1 MANEAAAE
9 FNFKNTTLA
18 TIPVAKI
25 RENSEALR
33 TVVDKQEEEYLQ
45 LVDSVKKR
53 GIMNPILVREIKD
66 PATGELLYG
75 LIDGLHRYNA
85 AMDAGLTE
93 IPANIGSLK
102 DADLIEAQILANVHR
117 IETKAVQ
124 YTKALIKIMSANPLL
139 TMNELASRLSKS
151 NSWLRDRLQL
161 VKLTEGLQKLVDN
174 GDVGL
179 ANAYALAKLPPEKQE
194 ELANQ
199 AVSMSPG
206 EFIPIAT
213 QAYKNIRQAKSEG
226 REAKDEGFVPVPRVQ
241 RPGTLKDE
249 LALFDKQEYTS
260 SKIGTLVL
268 REIQDQPDA
277 VKLVALKAAKTAIQ
291 FALHLDP
298 ESVEQDKQRYEQ
310 RKKEREEDKK
320 KREAEREQKKRE
332 AAQKATANAGIGV
345 NGNPQIQVN
354 VGEPIA
360 PQFAA
365 PQGANGTA
373 NGMQPTEA
381 PAAAAAG
388 QTTAPTA

>member
-1 MANEAAAE
+1 MDD
-9 FNFKNTTLA
+9 FNFKNTTQA
-18 TIPVAKI
+18 KIPLSKI

-33 TVVDKQEEEYLQ
+33 TVVDKQDEDYLQ

-66 PATGELLYG
+66 PASGEILYG

-85 AMDAGLTE
+85 AMDAGLDE

-161 VKLTEGLQKLVDN
+161 VKLTEALQKLVDN

-194 ELANQ
+194 ELAQQ

-213 QAYKNIRQAKSEG
+213 QAYKNIRQARSEG
-226 REAKDEGFVPVPRVQ
+226 REAKEEGFEPVARLQ

-249 LALFDKQEYTS
+249 LTAFQKQDFTG

-268 REIQDQPDA
+268 RKVADQPDA
-277 VKLVALKAAKTAIQ
+277 VKLIALEAAKTAVE

-298 ESVEQDKQRYEQ
+298 ESVEQDRQRYEQ
-310 RKKEREEDKK
+310 RKKDKEEDKK
-320 KREAEREQKKRE
+320 KRDAERQKKKDE
-332 AAQKATANAGIGV
+332 AAGKAVAGAGIGTSP
-345 NGNPQIQVN
+345 NGHPTIQVN
-354 VGEPIA
+354 LSPDA
-360 PQFAA
+360 
-365 PQGANGTA
+365 QGNGQ
-373 NGMQPTEA
+373 GMQPTGE
-381 PAAAAAG
+381 
-388 QTTAPTA
+388 QTASQNASSPVA